1 MSKSN
6 TFENDFLL
14 LIFNNTGI
22 ANVGDVGGLSGSSTA
37 GNLYVSLHTA
47 DPGEAGDQTT
57 NETSYSNYGRI
68 AVARTVGGWTV
79 SGNTSSNAALVQFS
93 TCGASGATI
102 THFGVGTA
110 SSSTGKLL
118 YSGALTSPLAVSS
131 GIQPQFAAGELDVTE
146 D

>member
-6 TFENDFLL
+6 TFENDLLL
-14 LIFNNTGI
+14 LIFNNDDI
-22 ANVGDVGGLSGSSTA
+22 ANIGDAGGIGGSTSD

-47 DPGEAGDQTT
+47 DPGEAGDQAT
-57 NETSYSNYGRI
+57 NETAYTNYLRV

-79 SGNTSSNAALVQFS
+79 SGNTASNAALVQFA

-102 THFGVGTA
+102 THFGVGAA
-110 SSSTGKLL
+110 SSAAGKLL

-131 GIQPQFAAGELDVTE
+131 GIQPQFATGELDVTE